1 MPHCC
6 DEKKQGPHPGPARS
20 FREFLERKGGDS
32 KECSDQ
38 CQPGQPRCR
47 PECKHC
53 FDEKESKHGDCP
65 SSCATNLPVDTTTAP
80 PETTTAATTA
90 PPATTQA
97 VDPGPIDPNEG
108 TTQAADTGTIDPN
121 ECPEGKCGGDHV
133 TTAAADTGDIDPGEG
148 ERAYRVGRLVDRL
161 ARALTQA
168 EEDFERSKQYGKYN
182 PDRVFRGAEDYDL
195 YERSSTGWYRNKKC
209 ASEM

>member
-65 SSCATNLPVDTTTAP
+65 DSCATNMPVDPGTTI
-80 PETTTAATTA
+80 
-90 PPATTQA
+90 PPATTQG
-97 VDPGPIDPNEG
+97 VDTGPIDPNEG
-108 TTQAADTGTIDPN
+108 TTQAADTRTIAPKGN
-121 ECPEGKCGGDHV
+121 AKMN
-133 TTAAADTGDIDPGEG
+133 
-148 ERAYRVGRLVDRL
+148 L
-161 ARALTQA
+161 ARRWQPTLEKLTQA
-168 EEDFERSKQYGKYN
+168 KSRER
-182 PDRVFRGAEDYDL
+182 
-195 YERSSTGWYRNKKC
+195 
-209 ASEM
+209 